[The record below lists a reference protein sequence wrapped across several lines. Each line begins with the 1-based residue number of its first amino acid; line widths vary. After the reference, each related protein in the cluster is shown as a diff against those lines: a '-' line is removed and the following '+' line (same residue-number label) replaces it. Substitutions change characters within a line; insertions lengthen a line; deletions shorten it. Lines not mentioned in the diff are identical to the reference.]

1 MAHDPNY
8 CGEFDDDE
16 SDEEDEEDDD
26 EDYSDDEDI
35 SWKVHLKFSNR
46 LKAINIKRKIR
57 VIVGDLDNIIGDCQT
72 EIIEVLAEAYDVALD
87 MRNGL

>member
-35 SWKVHLKFSNR
+35 SWKVHLKFS
-46 LKAINIKRKIR
+46 LEPIKSDQHQITSILIKK
-57 VIVGDLDNIIGDCQT
+57 
-72 EIIEVLAEAYDVALD
+72 Y
-87 MRNGL
+87 